1 MMNFF
6 RSLGFLRAVV
16 FLLSSMVLHDSVITR
31 DQPPVLK
38 ESGIAQ
44 VIIKAA
50 DEHDSDDW
58 EGRFLGLEHN
68 LCKGPVYEIE
78 FTIPYSIVKN
88 NFSNTTSLFKSVP
101 SELPS
106 PPPKG

>member
-1 MMNFF
+1 

-88 NFSNTTSLFKSVP
+88 NSASSSSLLRWDP
-101 SELPS
+101 SELP
-106 PPPKG
+106 PPPAQG